1 MDFEGFP
8 RRSLHRLNG
17 QKISVNE
24 NMRKIPA
31 YSDVPVM
38 NLDEMRAWAK
48 ENNGY
53 IMQQDDPMLPPF
65 SLHAY
70 RDGQPIP

>member
-1 MDFEGFP
+1 MDSPDFP

-17 QKISVNE
+17 QKIAVNE

-31 YSDVPVM
+31 YESLPVM
-38 NLDEMRAWAK
+38 DLDEMRAWAK

-53 IMQQDDPMLPPF
+53 IMQQDDLMLPPF

-70 RDGQPIP
+70 RDGKPIP